1 VTGFGDRVDAD
12 GGAGGMPAR
21 PGSVRAG
28 SGNRP
33 TGRRSAKERADGG
46 RADKERAYLIAV
58 DIGGD
63 GGWTAGE
70 SLHELASL
78 VETAGAEVV
87 GSCEQHRESIHPVWY
102 LGSGK
107 AEELREAKS
116 CTHFTLLVADDE
128 LSPKQQ
134 RSLER
139 LLDVKVLDR
148 SGVILD
154 IFAQRAHTHEGR
166 IQVELAQLE
175 YQLPR
180 LTRLWTHLSRT
191 GGGIGTRGPGETQLE
206 TDRRVIR
213 QRIKK
218 TRERV
223 EEVRRRRE
231 TAARARGR
239 RLLPTVAIV
248 GYTNAGKS
256 TLLNALVGE
265 EAAAAEDMLFATL
278 DPTTRRV
285 RLGEGQT
292 AIVSD
297 TVGFI
302 HKLPHQLVEAFQA
315 TLEEVTRA
323 DALLEVVDLAD
334 RHAAEHRRTVQTVLD
349 ELGAGHKPR
358 IVVLNK
364 SDRVD
369 PKEAPPP
376 GVIRRDDLHVLRVSA
391 LTEAGMERL
400 RAAIAEV
407 LGDLWTEVDLPV
419 PYAHGELLARVRE
432 RGTVNFEYRDEDVRI
447 TGKVPPSIAGEL
459 QGAARSWTMARRFR
473 EGAPHD
479 EEGEKMGEELLTTGK
494 IAEKLGVSPAK
505 VSKTIKDN
513 GLEPDQKKGNCAYF
527 GPEKVGKL
535 EELLKAK

>member
-1 VTGFGDRVDAD
+1 MGK
-12 GGAGGMPAR
+12 P
-21 PGSVRAG
+21 
-28 SGNRP
+28 
-33 TGRRSAKERADGG
+33 ER
-46 RADKERAYLIAV
+46 ERAYLIAV
-58 DIGGD
+58 DMGEEA
-63 GGWTAGE
+63 GWTAEE
-70 SLHELASL
+70 SLSELASL

-87 GSCEQHRESIHPVWY
+87 GSAAQKRESMHPVWY
-102 LGSGK
+102 LGTGK
-107 AEELREAKS
+107 AEELKLAQAESRFS
-116 CTHFTLLVADDE
+116 LLVADDE

-134 RSLER
+134 RSLEQ

-223 EEVRRRRE
+223 DEVRRRRE
-231 TAARARGR
+231 TAARARDR
-239 RLLPTVAIV
+239 RLLPTIAIV

-265 EAAAAEDMLFATL
+265 EAAVAEDMLFATL
-278 DPTTRRV
+278 DPTTRRI
-285 RLGEGQT
+285 RLIEGQT
-292 AIVSD
+292 VIVSD

-323 DALLEVVDLAD
+323 DALLEVVDLSD

-358 IVVLNK
+358 VVVLNK

-369 PKEAPPP
+369 TKEPPP
-376 GVIRRDDLHVLRVSA
+376 AGVVRRDDLHVVRVSA
-391 LTEAGMERL
+391 LNGAGVPEL
-400 RAAIAEV
+400 RGAIAEV
-407 LGDLWTEVDLPV
+407 LGELWCEVDLAL
-419 PYAHGELLARVRE
+419 PYSQGEVLARVRE
-432 RGTVNFEYRDEDVRI
+432 RGTVVFEYRDADVRV
-447 TGKVPPSIAGEL
+447 TGRVPPSMAGEL
-459 QGAARSWTMARRFR
+459 HAVARSWARAQRNR
-473 EGAPHD
+473 ESERLSDGRD
-479 EEGEKMGEELLTTGK
+479 EEGGAQMGDELLTAGK

-505 VSKTIKDN
+505 VSKAIKDN

-527 GPEKVGKL
+527 GPEKVSKL
-535 EELLKAK
+535 AELLQSK

>member
-1 VTGFGDRVDAD
+1 MN
-12 GGAGGMPAR
+12 GAVR
-21 PGSVRAG
+21 DPGVKAEAG
-28 SGNRP
+28 RGAQETQTQR
-33 TGRRSAKERADGG
+33 ERAF
-46 RADKERAYLIAV
+46 LIAV
-58 DIGGD
+58 EAGD
-63 GGWTAGE
+63 RTGWTAGE
-70 SLHELASL
+70 SLEELAAL

-87 GSCEQHRESIHPVWY
+87 GSVEQKRESIHPVWY
-102 LGSGK
+102 LGKGK
-107 AEELREAKS
+107 AEELKAAKS
-116 CTHFTLLVADDE
+116 AAQFSLLVADDE

-134 RSLER
+134 RSLEG

-213 QRIKK
+213 QRIKR

-231 TAARARGR
+231 TAARARDR
-239 RLLPTVAIV
+239 RLLPTIAIV

-265 EAAAAEDMLFATL
+265 EAAYAEDMLFATL

-285 RLGEGQT
+285 RLHDGQT
-292 AIVSD
+292 VIVSD

-315 TLEEVTRA
+315 TLEEVSRA
-323 DALLEVVDLAD
+323 DALLEVVDLGD

-358 IVVLNK
+358 LVCLNK
-364 SDRVD
+364 ADIAAMSPADQ
-369 PKEAPPP
+369 A
-376 GVIRRDDLHVLRVSA
+376 GVLRRDDLHVVRVSA
-391 LTEAGMERL
+391 LRGDGLDALKREIG
-400 RAAIAEV
+400 EV
-407 LGDLWTEVDLPV
+407 LGELWAEVDLSL
-419 PYAHGELLARVRE
+419 PYSAGELLARVRE
-432 RGTVNFEYRDEDVRI
+432 RGAVAFEYGDEDVRI
-447 TGKVPPSIAGEL
+447 KGRVPPSMAGEIT
-459 QGAARSWTMARRFR
+459 GAAAAWNRAVKVREWSDPNGKGAIEMA
-473 EGAPHD
+473 D
-479 EEGEKMGEELLTTGK
+479 ELLTTGK
-494 IAEKLGVSPAK
+494 IAEHLGVSAGK
-505 VSKTIKDN
+505 VSKVIKER
-513 GLEPDQKKGNCAYF
+513 GLEPDQKKGNCGYF
-527 GPEKVGKL
+527 GPEKVKQI
-535 EELLKAK
+535 EDALKAK

>member
-1 VTGFGDRVDAD
+1 VEAGDPD
-12 GGAGGMPAR
+12 
-21 PGSVRAG
+21 
-28 SGNRP
+28 
-33 TGRRSAKERADGG
+33 
-46 RADKERAYLIAV
+46 
-58 DIGGD
+58 
-63 GGWTAGE
+63 GWTAAE
-70 SLHELASL
+70 SLRELAAL

-87 GSCEQHRESIHPVWY
+87 GTVEQKRESMHPVWY
-102 LGSGK
+102 LGKGK
-107 AEELREAKS
+107 AEELKAAKS
-116 CTHFTLLVADDE
+116 ATGFSLLVADDE

-134 RSLER
+134 RSLEE

-231 TAARARGR
+231 TAARARDR
-239 RLLPTVAIV
+239 RLLPTIAIV

-265 EAAAAEDMLFATL
+265 DAAYAEDMLFATL

-285 RLGEGQT
+285 RLRDGQT
-292 AIVSD
+292 VIVSD

-315 TLEEVTRA
+315 TLEEVSRA

-334 RHAAEHRRTVQTVLD
+334 RHVAEHRHTVQTVLD

-358 IVVLNK
+358 VVCLNK
-364 SDRVD
+364 TDVVAGSALQ
-369 PKEAPPP
+369 PA
-376 GVIRRDDLHVLRVSA
+376 GVLRRDDLHVVRVSA
-391 LTEAGMERL
+391 LRGQGVEALKSAM
-400 RAAIAEV
+400 AEV
-407 LGDLWTEVDLPV
+407 LAELWLEVDLNV
-419 PYAHGELLARVRE
+419 PYSAGELLARVRE
-432 RGTVNFEYRDEDVRI
+432 RGTVAFEYRDEDVRVK
-447 TGKVPPSIAGEL
+447 GRVPPSMAGEIAR
-459 QGAARSWTMARRFR
+459 AAAAWGRAQRAR
-473 EGAPHD
+473 E
-479 EEGEKMGEELLTTGK
+479 
-494 IAEKLGVSPAK
+494 
-505 VSKTIKDN
+505 
-513 GLEPDQKKGNCAYF
+513 
-527 GPEKVGKL
+527 
-535 EELLKAK
+535 

>member
-1 VTGFGDRVDAD
+1 VTSPTNRDPAPGRAVGES
-12 GGAGGMPAR
+12 GGKGPAR

-28 SGNRP
+28 TGNQPGGSRAA
-33 TGRRSAKERADGG
+33 RERADDG
-46 RADKERAYLIAV
+46 RPERERAYLIAV
-58 DIGGD
+58 DLGGD
-63 GGWTAGE
+63 DGWTAEE
-70 SLHELASL
+70 SLGELASL

-87 GSCEQHRESIHPVWY
+87 GSVEQHRDSVHPVWY
-102 LGSGK
+102 LGTGK
-107 AEELREAKS
+107 AEELKEAKS
-116 CTHFTLLVADDE
+116 RTHFSMLVADDE

-134 RSLER
+134 RSLEE

-213 QRIKK
+213 QRIKR

-223 EEVRRRRE
+223 DEVRRRRE
-231 TAARARGR
+231 TAARSRER
-239 RLLPTVAIV
+239 RLLPTIAIV

-265 EAAAAEDMLFATL
+265 DAAAAEDMLFATL
-278 DPTTRRV
+278 DPMTRRV

-323 DALLEVVDLAD
+323 EALLEVVDLAD

-364 SDRVD
+364 SDRA
-369 PKEAPPP
+369 EATEPPP
-376 GVIRRDDLHVLRVSA
+376 SGVIRRDDLHVLRVSA
-391 LTEAGMERL
+391 LTGEGIDQL
-400 RAAIAEV
+400 RSAIAEV
-407 LGDLWTEVDLPV
+407 LGDLWTEVDLAV
-419 PYAHGELLARVRE
+419 PYSEGELLARVRE
-432 RGTVNFEYRDEDVRI
+432 RGSVTFEYRDEDVKI

-459 QGAARSWTMARRFR
+459 RSASRTWARARTTTEQETTR
-473 EGAPHD
+473 E
-479 EEGEKMGEELLTTGK
+479 ETTW
-494 IAEKLGVSPAK
+494 P
-505 VSKTIKDN
+505 TN
-513 GLEPDQKKGNCAYF
+513 Y
-527 GPEKVGKL
+527 
-535 EELLKAK
+535 

>member
-1 VTGFGDRVDAD
+1 MTRAKGDNDAGNQPTGHRADRERVD
-12 GGAGGMPAR
+12 GGP
-21 PGSVRAG
+21 PQ
-28 SGNRP
+28 
-33 TGRRSAKERADGG
+33 
-46 RADKERAYLIAV
+46 KERAYLIAV
-58 DIGGD
+58 DVGD
-63 GGWTAGE
+63 GGGWTAEE
-70 SLHELASL
+70 SLGELAAL

-87 GSCEQHRESIHPVWY
+87 GSVAQHRESVHPVWY
-102 LGSGK
+102 MGTGK
-107 AEELREAKS
+107 AKELKETKS
-116 CTHFTLLVADDE
+116 SLQFTLLVADDE
-128 LSPKQQ
+128 LSPRQM
-134 RSLER
+134 RTLETF
-139 LLDVKVLDR
+139 LDIKVLDR
-148 SGVILD
+148 SAVILD

-223 EEVRRRRE
+223 DEVRQRRE
-231 TAARARGR
+231 TAARSRER

-256 TLLNALVGE
+256 TLLNTLFGE

-302 HKLPHQLVEAFQA
+302 HKLPHQLVNAFQA

-323 DALLEVVDLAD
+323 DVLVEVVDLAD

-358 IVVLNK
+358 VVVLNK
-364 SDRVD
+364 ADRTD
-369 PKEAPPP
+369 PKELPAV
-376 GVIRRDDLHVLRVSA
+376 GVVRRDDLHVLRASA
-391 LTEAGMERL
+391 LTGAGIEEV

-407 LGDLWTEVDLPV
+407 LGELWSEIDLAV
-419 PYAHGELLARVRE
+419 PYTQGELLARVRE
-432 RGTVNFEYRDEDVRI
+432 RGTVTFEYRDEDVRI
-447 TGKVPPSIAGEL
+447 IGKVPPPIAGEL
-459 QGAARSWTMARRFR
+459 QTVARSWAGARKIR
-473 EGAPHD
+473 ESESLDDGGGD
-479 EEGEKMGEELLTTGK
+479 DMGDELLTAGK

-505 VSKTIKDN
+505 VSKAIRDN
-513 GLEPDQKKGNCAYF
+513 GVEPDQKKGNCAYF
-527 GPEKVGKL
+527 GPEKVAQL
-535 EELLKAK
+535 EELLTDQK

>member
-1 VTGFGDRVDAD
+1 VRLATTD
-12 GGAGGMPAR
+12 GNAVQR
-21 PGSVRAG
+21 
-28 SGNRP
+28 
-33 TGRRSAKERADGG
+33 
-46 RADKERAYLIAV
+46 ERAYLIAV
-58 DIGGD
+58 DSGD
-63 GGWTAGE
+63 DAGWSAEE
-70 SLHELASL
+70 SLGELSAL

-87 GSCEQHRESIHPVWY
+87 GMTAQRRESIHPVWY
-102 LGSGK
+102 LGKGK
-107 AEELREAKS
+107 AEELKSAKGA
-116 CTHFTLLVADDE
+116 TGFALLVADDE

-134 RSLER
+134 RSLEE

-213 QRIKK
+213 LRIRK
-218 TRERV
+218 TRARV
-223 EEVRRRRE
+223 DEVRRRRE
-231 TAARARGR
+231 TAARARDR

-292 AIVSD
+292 VIVSD

-334 RHAAEHRRTVQTVLD
+334 PHAAEHRRTVQTVLD

-358 IVVLNK
+358 VVVLNK
-364 SDRVD
+364 ADRV
-369 PKEAPPP
+369 ESVAGNGNVQAGRNGGGSRGLYGIGGVHGLHGLP
-376 GVIRRDDLHVLRVSA
+376 GGVLRREDQHAVRVSA
-391 LTEAGMERL
+391 LTGAGMDEL
-400 RAAIAEV
+400 RAFIATV
-407 LGDLWTEVDLPV
+407 LSDLWLEVDLPV
-419 PYAHGELLARVRE
+419 PYSAGELLARVRE
-432 RGTVNFEYRDEDVRI
+432 RGTVVFEYRDEDVRI
-447 TGKVPPSIAGEL
+447 KGRVPPSMAGEL
-459 QGAARSWTMARRFR
+459 NRVGLGWERALRARKLRTTGGDMM
-473 EGAPHD
+473 D
-479 EEGEKMGEELLTTGK
+479 EEPLSAGK
-494 IAEKLGVSPAK
+494 IAEKLGVSANK
-505 VSKTIKDN
+505 VSRIIKES
-513 GLEPDQKKGNCAYF
+513 GMEPDQKKGNCGYF
-527 GPEKVGKL
+527 GPEKVRQI
-535 EELLKAK
+535 EEAIKSK